1 MSEEEQP
8 MEGEQQEEQQPK
20 NILKPEQIAA
30 GLTQVCKTHGKRQSE
45 FLEDQRE
52 TKYSTELHVL
62 LKSSS
67 YNRPF
72 ISRFYSK
79 FVF

>member
-30 GLTQVCKTHGKRQSE
+30 GLTQVCKTHGKFSLQQSYMSHMRA
-45 FLEDQRE
+45 L
-52 TKYSTELHVL
+52 
-62 LKSSS
+62 
-67 YNRPF
+67 PF
-72 ISRFYSK
+72 
-79 FVF
+79 

>member
-30 GLTQVCKTHGKRQSE
+30 GLTQVCKTHGKR
-45 FLEDQRE
+45 L
-52 TKYSTELHVL
+52 
-62 LKSSS
+62 
-67 YNRPF
+67 
-72 ISRFYSK
+72 I
-79 FVF
+79 